1 MNFEWD
7 HIQSSSCL
15 VPILYRS
22 GLTYYYHTFFS
33 ACLPSHSS
41 FPANKHICKIR
52 TGSSPIKALNTGVI
66 YKLRDFGRHR
76 AGCHRWTRP
85 DVKFMRADIA
95 TATQVSHIFLRREKL
110 SPEKKLP
117 SWNFCLRQRP
127 PPPMSHI
134 CFLTVKKYPGEKLC
148 PENLLLLLC
157 VRGWPAMCLRE
168 VSFGHFTAACVLVS
182 QIVWSIRAAN
192 QRSLYYDSLKGEI
205 C

>member
-1 MNFEWD
+1 LNFEWD

-110 SPEKKLP
+110 SPEKTTLVKFLLAAAAATTDIPYMFPHCEKVSRWKTLP
-117 SWNFCLRQRP
+117 WKFTVVTLCAR
-127 PPPMSHI
+127 
-134 CFLTVKKYPGEKLC
+134 LTRDVFAWSFIWTLYRR
-148 PENLLLLLC
+148 
-157 VRGWPAMCLRE
+157 VR
-168 VSFGHFTAACVLVS
+168 FS
-182 QIVWSIRAAN
+182 QSDCMINPS
-192 QRSLYYDSLKGEI
+192 S
-205 C
+205 